1 MKKNIFGVAALAT
14 VMLGFASCN
23 SAPKADLE
31 TENDTLTYCYGVS
44 TTRGLRDYL
53 VRLDVDSTQ
62 MDAFLKGFLKATK
75 ELSASEKAEMVG
87 MQIGQQVVD
96 QMMPHFKN
104 LIEAND
110 SAALFNEDAYL
121 AGFIAGLTEDDQIKN
136 IDEALTYIDEA
147 KERQELKKYGAW
159 KAENEEWLAT
169 NAEKEGVVTLP
180 SGLQY
185 EVLKAGKGAVPTAES
200 RVKVHY
206 HGTLIDGTVFD
217 SSVERNQPAVFGVKQ
232 VIAGWTEALQL
243 MPIGAK
249 WRLYIPQ
256 NLAYGSANQGK
267 IKPYSTLI
275 FDVELLNIEK

>member
-62 MDAFLKGFLKATK
+62 MDAFIKGFLKATK

-104 LIEAND
+104 LIETND
-110 SAALFNEDAYL
+110 SAAIFNEDAYL
-121 AGFIAGLTEDDQIKN
+121 AGFIAGLTEDDQIKTV
-136 IDEALTYIDEA
+136 DEAITYIDEA

-169 NAEKEGVVTLP
+169 NAEKDGVVTLP

-217 SSVERNQPAVFGVKQ
+217 SSVERNQPAVFGVRQ

-243 MPIGAK
+243 MPVGAK

-275 FDVELLNIEK
+275 FDVELLDIEK

>member
-62 MDAFLKGFLKATK
+62 MGAFIKGFLKATK

>member
-23 SAPKADLE
+23 SAPKANLE

-62 MDAFLKGFLKATK
+62 MDAFIKGFLKATK

-243 MPIGAK
+243 MPVGAK

>member
-23 SAPKADLE
+23 SAPKANLE

-62 MDAFLKGFLKATK
+62 MDAFIKGFLKATK

-217 SSVERNQPAVFGVKQ
+217 SSVERNQPAVFGVRQ

-243 MPIGAK
+243 MPVGAK

>member
-14 VMLGFASCN
+14 VMLGFALCN
-23 SAPKADLE
+23 SAPKANLE

-62 MDAFLKGFLKATK
+62 MDAFIKGFLKATK

-104 LIEAND
+104 LIEADD
-110 SAALFNEDAYL
+110 STAIFNEDAYL

-136 IDEALTYIDEA
+136 IDEAITYIDEA

-169 NAEKEGVVTLP
+169 NAGKEGVVTLP

-217 SSVERNQPAVFGVKQ
+217 SSVERNQPAVFGVRQ

-243 MPIGAK
+243 MPVGAK

-256 NLAYGSANQGK
+256 QLAYGSREQRN

>member
-23 SAPKADLE
+23 SAPKANLE

-62 MDAFLKGFLKATK
+62 MDAFIKGFLKATK

-136 IDEALTYIDEA
+136 IDEA

-217 SSVERNQPAVFGVKQ
+217 SSVERNQPAVFGVRQ

-243 MPIGAK
+243 MPVGAK

>member
-23 SAPKADLE
+23 CAPKANLE

-53 VRLDVDSTQ
+53 ARLDVDSTQ
-62 MDAFLKGFLKATK
+62 MDAFIKGFLKATK

-96 QMMPHFKN
+96 QMMPHFKS
-104 LIEAND
+104 LIEAAD
-110 SAALFNEDAYL
+110 STALFNEDAYL
-121 AGFIAGLTEDDQIKN
+121 AGFVAGITENDQIKDM
-136 IDEALTYIDEA
+136 DEALTYIEEA

-169 NAEKEGVVTLP
+169 NAAKEGVVTLP

-243 MPIGAK
+243 MPVGSK

-256 NLAYGSANQGK
+256 NLAYGSADTGK
-267 IKPYSTLI
+267 LKPYSTLI
-275 FDVELLNIEK
+275 FDVELLSIEK